1 MNILAICRNCS
12 QEIAW
17 PKPYRTGNK
26 PINKDGTAHNCLEG
40 GKDNDPTQQQFN
52 PDQPQ
57 VAQTQQS
64 TIHESNS
71 KSMSKLDV
79 KFEEID
85 KLDQMLF
92 DVSINR
98 LEAIKKQFGID
109 MVPINEALIF
119 VESWSRTLAQT
130 LK

>member
-1 MNILAICRNCS
+1 MPICRNCS
-12 QEIAW
+12 QDIDW
-17 PKPYRTGNK
+17 PKPYMKGNK
-26 PINKDGTAHNCLEG
+26 PINKDGTSHNCLTG
-40 GKDNDPTQQQFN
+40 GQNHNPAQQQFN

-57 VAQTQQS
+57 MGQQAYQQQN
-64 TIHESNS
+64 TPP
-71 KSMSKLDV
+71 MSRIDV

-92 DVSINR
+92 DVSVKR
-98 LEAIKKQFGID
+98 LEAIKQQFKID
-109 MVPINEALIF
+109 MVPIGEALIF